1 MQHRY
6 DSKLG
11 PLALT
16 GVIAT
21 ALGCGT
27 SDGGGN
33 LPDTAP
39 TVLERVADEGFKNA
53 GAVAVS
59 PDGETFYVAAYDE
72 MQTPGVF
79 TVDVAAKTIDSLH
92 LGAPLLYPSD
102 LATSCDGDT
111 IFVADMG
118 VAPADYDIGGGDK
131 SMPTQEKG
139 GLYTLDAD
147 GGAPAQL
154 QATGILRAAGV
165 VVGADCETL
174 YVSGWTDMNVPAVF
188 TVPTAGGAAKVLHEG
203 EPLVSPTGIHVDAD
217 NVAWVMDH
225 AARGGEGEGSLFAV
239 TSAGKVTPVASGI
252 GMGRH
257 GGVSLAPGGTT
268 AVIPASNG
276 EGKAFLITA
285 DTSTGDKQVVDAP
298 DLQFP
303 TGVAAAKN
311 APVMAVA
318 TENAIYSATY
328 E

>member
-1 MQHRY
+1 MNR
-6 DSKLG
+6 G
-11 PLALT
+11 RWALT

-21 ALGCGT
+21 ALGCGN
-27 SDGGGN
+27 GGGDN

-72 MQTPGVF
+72 KQTPGIF
-79 TVDVAAKTIDSLH
+79 AVDVAAKAVEAIH
-92 LGAPLLYPSD
+92 LGEPLLYPSD
-102 LATSCDGDT
+102 IATSCDGDKL
-111 IFVADMG
+111 FVADMG
-118 VAPADYDIGGGDK
+118 LSPAAYDIGGGDIA
-131 SMPTQEKG
+131 MPTQEKG
-139 GLYTLDAD
+139 GLYTLDPD
-147 GGAPAQL
+147 GGAPASL
-154 QATGILRAAGV
+154 DASGLSRAAGV
-165 VVGADCETL
+165 VVSADCKTL
-174 YVSGWTDMNVPAVF
+174 YVSGWTDMNEPAVF
-188 TVPTAGGAAKVLHEG
+188 TVPTTGGVAKVLHQG
-203 EPLVSPTGIHVDAD
+203 APLVSPTGIHVDAD

-225 AARGGEGEGSLFAV
+225 AARGDQGQGSLFAIG
-239 TSAGKVTPVASGI
+239 TDGKATQVASGL

-257 GGVSLAPGGTT
+257 GGVSLAPGGLT

-276 EGKAFLITA
+276 EGKAFLVTA
-285 DTSTGDKQVVDAP
+285 NTSTGEQKIVDAP

-303 TGVAAAKN
+303 TGVAAARN